1 MIDEFQQKLEQAEL
15 SKQEKI
21 RDVQNSKAQEIKV
34 YLERLKEEESKNQ
47 EYMEHIQELNDEIS
61 QLQREAQQS
70 DRQKKTL

>member
-21 RDVQNSKAQEIKV
+21 RDVQNSKAQEIKI

-61 QLQREAQQS
+61 QLQMEA
-70 DRQKKTL
+70 